1 MTSKERVLQRERDRA
16 KPVGKVTGR
25 ADALDL
31 AARAATMT
39 ETEIIAEEE
48 KVPMFVWGTD
58 YSGCPVG
65 SPIGEIVDGE
75 LQIFAMLTPVN
86 TAHYPGITPNTE
98 RSLFSLMHTKDP
110 AKAKDFVP
118 AQGTS
123 GLYKMD
129 ECCKD
134 PLAEDPTLAYRCIVE
149 QTNFRPSEYPAHWEV
164 AT

>member
-16 KPVGKVTGR
+16 KPVGKATGR

-31 AARAATMT
+31 AARAAAMT

-58 YSGCPVG
+58 YSGCPAG
-65 SPIGEIVDGE
+65 SPIGEEVDGE
-75 LQIFAMLTPVN
+75 VQIFAMLVPVN

-110 AKAKDFVP
+110 ARAKNFVP
-118 AQGTS
+118 AQGIS
-123 GLYKMD
+123 GLYKQD

-134 PLAEDPTLAYRCIVE
+134 PLAEDPALVYRCKAE
-149 QTNFRPSEYPAHWEV
+149 QTNFRPSEYPDHWEV

>member
-16 KPVGKVTGR
+16 KPVGKATGR

-58 YSGCPVG
+58 YSGCPAG

-75 LQIFAMLTPVN
+75 VQIFAMLTPVN

-98 RSLFSLMHTKDP
+98 RSLYSLMHTKDP
-110 AKAKDFVP
+110 AKAKPFVP
-118 AQGTS
+118 TQGTS
-123 GLYKMD
+123 GMYMKD
-129 ECCKD
+129 ECCTD
-134 PLAEDPTLAYRCIVE
+134 PLAEDPTMVYRCKVK
-149 QTNFRPSEYPAHWEV
+149 QTSYRPSEYPDHWEV
-164 AT
+164 AE